1 MNQYKN
7 ICNLSFCGN
16 HQQCIFHNAEAGLKT
31 DAYVVSLVNENHE
44 GSMLC
49 YRKEGIT
56 LEKEKKVKYE
66 TIKVNTV
73 FHKECLNPNCG
84 TMLNLTKHH
93 LFPKGYRRGHAR
105 TSEEDQRRT
114 MCLCRDCHT
123 LLHKLKSNGE
133 LGLYYNTVHAVARL
147 LEANTM
153 KMDERLIVIRNETM
167 RYSVAV

>member
-1 MNQYKN
+1 MNEHKH
-7 ICNLSFCGN
+7 ICELNYCGS
-16 HQQCIFHNAEAGLKT
+16 HGQCIFTNAEAGLKT
-31 DAYVVSLVNENHE
+31 DAHWVSLANETN
-44 GSMLC
+44 GGTLQC

-56 LEKEKKVKYE
+56 LEKEKKVKYN
-66 TIKVNTV
+66 TIVNTV

-84 TMLNLTKHH
+84 SMLNLTKHH

-123 LLHKLKSNGE
+123 LLHKLKSNGD
-133 LGLYYNTVHAVARL
+133 LGLYYNTVIAVARL

-153 KMDERLIVIRNETM
+153 KLDYKMITIRQEAE

>member
-1 MNQYKN
+1 MNQYDT
-7 ICNLSFCGN
+7 ICDLNYCAN
-16 HQQCIFHNAEAGLKT
+16 HAQCIFHHAEASLKT
-31 DAYVVSLVNENHE
+31 GAYKVELAHKNNE
-44 GSMLC
+44 STLC
-49 YRKEGIT
+49 YRKAGVT

-66 TIKVNTV
+66 TIKVNAV

-133 LGLYYNTVHAVARL
+133 LGLHYNTVSDVARL

-153 KMDERLIVIRNETM
+153 KLDYKVITIKQEVE